1 MTITIDL
8 KPEVEKRLRKEA
20 ARSGLPADTFARRV
34 LEERFDPSMAPTW
47 MARQVL
53 QRTQYLERLSKRE
66 SELLQLINQG
76 LPPAIWQEYHEL
88 VAQRRAEALT
98 PETHGR
104 LIELSDEIEKANARR
119 VGYLFELAQ
128 MRGVSLEEVMKQLGI
143 DTPDYD

>member
-8 KPEVEKRLRKEA
+8 APEVEQRLREES
-20 ARSGLPADTFARRV
+20 ARSGLAADVFARLAV
-34 LEERFDPSMAPTW
+34 EERLRP
-47 MARQVL
+47 ARMLVL
-53 QRTQYLERLSKRE
+53 PHRE

-76 LPPAIWQEYHEL
+76 LPPAMWQEYHEL